1 MYTRKV
7 QISARVD
14 MPGDLQMS
22 LLDVARFFDI
32 ACATTNYQTTVFI
45 ATVSPLF

>member
-14 MPGDLQMS
+14 LPQDLQMS
-22 LLDVARFFDI
+22 
-32 ACATTNYQTTVFI
+32 
-45 ATVSPLF
+45 